1 VGAAKFAFSVAEIG
15 ARRGETLVITL
26 TSTDFV
32 HGFSLP
38 DLKARIDVP
47 PGKRVDLTLRPLPA
61 GRFIYL
67 GDNFC
72 GDEHDR
78 MTGVPTVV

>member
-1 VGAAKFAFSVAEIG
+1 MIAARAPGYLTTAPG
-15 ARRGETLVITL
+15 PARR
-26 TSTDFV
+26 SAYATDFV

-47 PGKRVDLTLRPLPA
+47 PGKGVELTLRSLPA

-67 GDNFC
+67 CDNFC
-72 GDEHDR
+72 GEHHDR
-78 MTGVPTVV
+78 MNGVHTVV